1 MMTAVSTDIQLA
13 TDVEVTADAV
23 AFRLA
28 TSDPVDQA
36 TGFCLHCPV
45 PSPWDLLAS
54 TRGGP
59 RRLHTV
65 DTVHPRDDRTLVIH
79 TADCLYVAA
88 CTWLYDRTGDSP
100 LLPTEPDA

>member
-1 MMTAVSTDIQLA
+1 MTTTDIEIA
-13 TDVEVTADAV
+13 ADVEITAEAV

-28 TSDPVDQA
+28 QSDPLNPD
-36 TGFCLHCPV
+36 GHCMHCPV